1 MTEDIV
7 IESSVDIITVFNA
20 DNDMERLAGALAGTI
35 SLYAKQI
42 SDEFAQTTDVEAM
55 RWMRERVIEEL
66 DKRLIKA
73 FGTI

>member
-7 IESSVDIITVFNA
+7 IESSVDITTVFNA

-42 SDEFAQTTDVEAM
+42 SDEFAQTTHVEAM